1 MRYSLIVDAY
11 ESIEATTKRLEMT
24 DFLASLLKQTPI
36 NLVDKVVYLTQGKLY
51 PDYEGVE
58 LGLAEKLTLKSLKIS
73 SGRSDKEIEEI
84 YRATGDLGK
93 TAEEIITKKAQLSLL
108 KKNLT
113 VEKVYDVFD
122 RIAHSTGDGS
132 IETKVRF
139 MCSLFNDATPK
150 EAKYIIRMAVGRLR
164 LGIADMTILDA
175 LAIEYGGGK
184 EAKES
189 LERAYNLSSDLGH
202 VSRIVASEGLEGI
215 KKIKISVGSPI
226 RAMLAERLA
235 DPKEILDKLDG
246 QGSVEYKYDGL
257 RLQAHIDPGG
267 VHLFSR
273 RLENVTDQFP
283 DVVEGLKESVRA
295 KEAVVEGE
303 CVAIDPDTAEM
314 LPFQMIS
321 QRRGR
326 KHEIQKMTQE
336 IPVVLFL
343 FDLLYADGR
352 DFTRI
357 PYLDRRKELKD
368 IITEGDR
375 IRISWQKKV
384 KSPKE
389 IENFV
394 QQAISE
400 GCEGL
405 MIKSISK
412 DSFYRA
418 GARGWT
424 WIKYKRGYKSEI
436 ADTVDLVV
444 VGAFHGRGKR
454 VGFYG
459 AFLLAAYEKESDSF
473 KTVCKCGTG
482 FTDEDLAE
490 LKKRLEP
497 YLIGH
502 MHSRVDSRIDADVW
516 FTPST
521 ILEIIGDEITLS
533 PVHTA
538 CVGVLRPESG
548 LAIRFPR
555 FTGNYRT
562 DKSAEDVITTKELL
576 GVYKKQLKRLSI

>member
-1 MRYSLIVDAY
+1 
-11 ESIEATTKRLEMT
+11 MT
-24 DFLASLLKQTPI
+24 DFLASLLKQTPK
-36 NLVDKVVYLTQGKLY
+36 NLIDKVVYLTQGKLY
-51 PDYEGVE
+51 PDYKGVE

-93 TAEEIITKKAQLSLL
+93 TAEKIITKKAQLSLL

-122 RIAHSTGDGS
+122 RIAHSTGEGS

-139 MCSLFNDATPK
+139 LCSLFNDATPQ
-150 EAKYIIRMAVGRLR
+150 EAKYIIRMVVGRLR
-164 LGIADMTILDA
+164 LGMADMTILDA
-175 LAIEYGGGK
+175 LAIAYGGGK

-202 VSRIVASEGLEGI
+202 VSRIVASEGLKGI
-215 KKIKISVGSPI
+215 KKIRISVGSPI
-226 RAMLAERLA
+226 RAMLAERLV

-257 RLQAHIDPGG
+257 RLQAHIDRGG

-283 DVVEGLKESVRA
+283 DVVEGLKESVSAR
-295 KEAVVEGE
+295 EAVVEGE

-326 KHEIQKMTQE
+326 KHEIQKMVQE

-343 FDLLYADGR
+343 FDILYADGK

-368 IITEGDR
+368 TITEGDR

-384 KSPKE
+384 KRPKE
-389 IENFV
+389 IEDFV

-444 VGAFHGRGKR
+444 VGAFHGKGKR

-482 FTDEDLAE
+482 FTEEDLAE

-521 ILEIIGDEITLS
+521 VLEIIGDEITLS

-555 FTGNYRT
+555 FTGNFRM

-576 GVYKKQLKRLSI
+576 EVYKKQLKRLSI